1 MPRGVVKSALFSASG
16 DVASWLSVLVYVVLC
31 MLLFENLFKKRSYED
46 PRKQGF
52 HLVSGCSHATRFL
65 SRVSLSDGAVRSL

>member
-1 MPRGVVKSALFSASG
+1 
-16 DVASWLSVLVYVVLC
+16 VLVYVVLC